1 MNRESAGWIVSALGV
16 LGLAVVSV
24 MLGMSLMPSGAAI
37 QKKLG
42 TPAPVVLTWTMI
54 GMTVVV
60 AIALAAFLIATG
72 VNKARRSQ

>member
-1 MNRESAGWIVSALGV
+1 MNRESAGWIVSAIGV

-24 MLGMSLMPSGAAI
+24 TLGMSLMPSGAAI

-60 AIALAAFLIATG
+60 AIALASFLIATG

>member
-1 MNRESAGWIVSALGV
+1 MNREAVGWIVSALGV

-24 MLGMSLMPSGAAI
+24 MLGLNLMPSAAAI

-42 TPAPVVLTWTMI
+42 TPAPVVLTWGII
-54 GMTVVV
+54 GMIVVV

-72 VNKARRSQ
+72 VDKARRSQ

>member
-1 MNRESAGWIVSALGV
+1 MNRVAVGWIVSAIGV

-54 GMTVVV
+54 WMTVVV

-72 VNKARRSQ
+72 VNKARRAQ